1 MKEMW
6 QAQYMAAA
14 SKAFEEEWERQSNVS
29 GSVAPSVQSFS
40 PYTQTPSTQQHYP
53 PMAMGYNYPP
63 QFRMYPSPHP
73 GPHMPWTPPPHE
85 QSMYAYGP
93 GTQSVYGGEFG
104 PPSMHGM
111 PASPYR
117 PMSVHMGMGMGM
129 GMPQSYSATNLH
141 QYSPQSHAQRPQ
153 LPTSQSSYFTQSQ
166 SQPPAPP
173 QGYPRSSSSQH
184 LPTQDQN
191 QGQSHDLTPP
201 PTKRGLIHQIPN
213 SPKGASNRRSQL
225 GISVIN
231 ADDRQPSE
239 RERERQG
246 GPGAGPVAQPPTA
259 WRRSTAPLVDR
270 EDQSAPRRKR
280 QSSYLVN

>member
-1 MKEMW
+1 MW

-29 GSVAPSVQSFS
+29 GSVAPSVRSFS
-40 PYTQTPSTQQHYP
+40 PYTQTPPPQQHYQMP
-53 PMAMGYNYPP
+53 MGYNYPP
-63 QFRMYPSPHP
+63 QFQMYPSLHP
-73 GPHMPWTPPPHE
+73 GPHMPWTPPQE

-93 GTQSVYGGEFG
+93 ATQSVYGGEFG
-104 PPSMHGM
+104 PPSMHGV

-117 PMSVHMGMGMGM
+117 PMSMMMGMGMGI
-129 GMPQSYSATNLH
+129 PQSYSATNLH
-141 QYSPQSHAQRPQ
+141 QYSPQPQAQRPQ
-153 LPTSQSSYFTQSQ
+153 LPTSQTSYF
-166 SQPPAPP
+166 SQPQPPP
-173 QGYPRSSSSQH
+173 QGYPRSTPSQH
-184 LPTQDQN
+184 LPTQ
-191 QGQSHDLTPP
+191 GQDLTPP

-239 RERERQG
+239 RER
-246 GPGAGPVAQPPTA
+246 GPVAQPPTA